1 MILVQN
7 LHNNLVL
14 KSHNLEVIKII
25 KSGPVSEIS
34 ICNFDNIKAILRIDY
49 PCASEINVDRKNEIF
64 TLNQLKTLENTP
76 EVLFSDLPHGI
87 LVWKYV
93 EGIEFSFDENSSS
106 DLLKKLGTEIK
117 KIHDVDIPK
126 NKKKYFSNDI
136 NFYRNLL
143 NDFPKNMILSKGFD
157 LYDKLNNSDIYVF
170 SHNDLNKTNILW
182 RDRFFFLDWEYS
194 SFNHPLFDIASISNT
209 YNLSKADRLILLKA
223 YTNNKSSELN
233 DKNLREWMLFN
244 HYLEYIWNI
253 SLIQNGNID
262 QNALN
267 LRKLEKKLKN
277 II

>member
-1 MILVQN
+1 MQN

-14 KSHNLEVIKII
+14 KNHNLEIIETI

-49 PCASEINVDRKNEIF
+49 PCASEINVDRENEIF
-64 TLNQLKTLENTP
+64 TLSRIKILGNTP

-87 LVWKYV
+87 LIWRYI
-93 EGIEFSFDENSSS
+93 EGIEFSLDENSSS
-106 DLLKKLGTEIK
+106 DFLKKLGNEIK
-117 KIHDVDIPK
+117 KIHDIDIPK

-143 NDFPKNMILSKGFD
+143 SDFPENVILRKGFN
-157 LYDKLNNSDIYVF
+157 LYDKLNNSDNYVF
-170 SHNDLNKTNILW
+170 SHNDLNKTNLLW

-194 SFNHPLFDIASISNT
+194 SFNHPLFDIASISNA
-209 YNLSKADRLILLKA
+209 YNLSKVERAILWKA
-223 YTNNKSSELN
+223 YTNNKYSALN
-233 DKNLREWMLFN
+233 DKNLREWMLFC
-244 HYLEYIWNI
+244 HYLEYIWSI
-253 SLIQNGNID
+253 SLIQNGKID

-267 LRKLEKKLKN
+267 LKKLEKKLEN